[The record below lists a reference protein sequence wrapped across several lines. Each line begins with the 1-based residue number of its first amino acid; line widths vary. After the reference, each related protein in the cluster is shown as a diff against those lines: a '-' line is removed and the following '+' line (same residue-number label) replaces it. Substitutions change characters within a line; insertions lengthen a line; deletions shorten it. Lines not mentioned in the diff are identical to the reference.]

1 MKAGRVSWQ
10 LLETTENDEH
20 REASR
25 APLLIQRTR
34 EGRTDECRVEQG
46 PGVADVGG
54 LGGGEG
60 VHGVSEGLDTE
71 DGVAV
76 SGSVVEPEPEPEP

>member
-1 MKAGRVSWQ
+1 M
-10 LLETTENDEH
+10 
-20 REASR
+20 
-25 APLLIQRTR
+25 
-34 EGRTDECRVEQG
+34 G

-60 VHGVSEGLDTE
+60 VHGVSEGLDAE

-76 SGSVVEPEPEPEP
+76 PSLQANLPVVSPDAGDTVI